1 MRPCFDAIM
10 GSKAALCDSDAE
22 GEDLIIHVTTF
33 TIRVPKKDL
42 EPPPQARRK
51 IPKLRNK
58 KLPKRDGDKDKN
70 HGGKRDGDKDKNHG
84 GKDKNDGCKDKNDG
98 CKDENDG
105 GKDAHEVLKAM

>member
-10 GSKAALCDSDAE
+10 GSKAALSDSDAE
-22 GEDLIIHVTTF
+22 GEDLIMYVATF
-33 TIRVPKKDL
+33 TIRVPKKDV

-70 HGGKRDGDKDKNHG
+70 DGG
-84 GKDKNDGCKDKNDG
+84 KDKNDG

>member
-10 GSKAALCDSDAE
+10 GSKAALSDSDAE
-22 GEDLIIHVTTF
+22 GEDLIIHVATF
-33 TIRVPKKDL
+33 TIWVPKKDL

-70 HGGKRDGDKDKNHG
+70 HGGK
-84 GKDKNDGCKDKNDG
+84 DKNDG

>member
-22 GEDLIIHVTTF
+22 GEDLIMYVATF
-33 TIRVPKKDL
+33 TIRVPKKDV

-51 IPKLRNK
+51 IPKVRNK

-70 HGGKRDGDKDKNHG
+70 DGG
-84 GKDKNDGCKDKNDG
+84 KDKNDG